1 MRMELAEWQSCGQVQ
16 SLEIVSKKWELA
28 NQEEREGFP
37 AKEGVLTFEV
47 ILIYVVM

>member
-28 NQEEREGFP
+28 NQEKREKDFRP
-37 AKEGVLTFEV
+37 KRESLH
-47 ILIYVVM
+47 LK